1 MHYIALNSR
10 LQNACYNFEQDEYYF
25 AVAQLVMVIETGQ
38 SMQMFNNLVCSNFVQ
53 FLILKRH
60 I

>member
-1 MHYIALNSR
+1 MHYISLNSR

-38 SMQMFNNLVCSNFVQ
+38 SMLCSNFVQ